1 MTTQPSLDGT
11 RLGTAEYLAH
21 LDADFE
27 AMLAAS
33 DDLGLA
39 VPGCPD
45 WDVAAL
51 LSHVLGVYRHKVAC
65 MRLDANPGDRAS
77 GGWGDVAEGED
88 VRELIRAAY
97 SELRE
102 LLETRGPDEP
112 TYAWWPSEQTVGFWH
127 RRMAQET
134 TVHRWDAESAVDGSD
149 GAGDVPDDLA
159 ADGVDEL
166 LGWLRWPWDEVP
178 QAEATG
184 QRVLVACED
193 HSWTITLNETSV
205 EVVGGAGEADA
216 LVAGQPSG
224 LLLHL
229 WGRPGEHGIATTG
242 DETALRLLRER
253 LAMATS

>member
-11 RLGTAEYLAH
+11 RLRTEQYLAH

-27 AMLAAS
+27 AMLDAS
-33 DDLGLA
+33 VDLTA
-39 VPGCPD
+39 DVPGCPG

-51 LSHVLGVYRHKVAC
+51 LSHVMGVYRHKIVV
-65 MRLDANPGDRAS
+65 LKTDAAPPERTDD
-77 GGWGDVAEGED
+77 WGAVTAGAD
-88 VRELIRAAY
+88 VRDELRAAY
-97 SELRE
+97 AELRT
-102 LLETRGPDEP
+102 LLAARPDDAP
-112 TYAWWPSEQTVGFWH
+112 TWAWWPPEQTVGFWQ

-134 TVHRWDAESAVDGSD
+134 TVHRWDAESATDGPD

-166 LGWLRWPWDEVP
+166 LGWLTWPWDEAP
-178 QAEATG
+178 QPDATG
-184 QRVLVACED
+184 QRVLVAADD
-193 HSWTITLNETSV
+193 HSWTVTLNPTTV

-216 LVAGQPSG
+216 LVAGPAYSM
-224 LLLHL
+224 LLHL

-253 LAMATS
+253 LHMATS

>member
-1 MTTQPSLDGT
+1 MSTQPSIDGT

-33 DDLGLA
+33 GVLTLP
-39 VPGCPD
+39 VPGCPE
-45 WDVAAL
+45 WDVQAL

-65 MRLDANPGDRAS
+65 MRLNANPGDRVS
-77 GGWGDVAEGED
+77 GSWGDVPDGED
-88 VRELIRAAY
+88 VRDVLRSAY
-97 SELRE
+97 AELRE
-102 LLETRGPDEP
+102 QLETRDADDPS
-112 TYAWWPSEQTVGFWH
+112 YSWWAPEQTVGFWH

-134 TVHRWDAESAVDGSD
+134 TVHRWDAESAVDGPE

-159 ADGVDEL
+159 LDGIDEL
-166 LGWLRWPWDEVP
+166 LGWLRWPWEDVP
-178 QAEATG
+178 QPGATG
-184 QRVLVACED
+184 QRVLVAAEG
-193 HSWTITLNETSV
+193 HSWTVTLNETSV

-216 LVAGQPSG
+216 LVAGPPSG

-229 WGRPGEHGIATTG
+229 WGRPGDHGIATTG
-242 DETALRLLRER
+242 DETALRLLRDR